1 MSDLKAKRK
10 KLLEKAAGERKG
22 GQMREDKF
30 GSCSCAGGGGGG
42 EDGVA
47 AAPVDKD
54 TENEARKSG

>member
-30 GSCSCAGGGGGG
+30 GSCSCAGGGG